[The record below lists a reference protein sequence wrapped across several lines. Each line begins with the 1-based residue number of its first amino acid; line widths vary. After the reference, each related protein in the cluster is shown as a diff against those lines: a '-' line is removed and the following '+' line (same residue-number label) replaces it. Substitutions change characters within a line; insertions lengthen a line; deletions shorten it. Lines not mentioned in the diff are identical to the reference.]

1 MIIEPLSEA
10 FGQNLETI
18 NVNSTKSSQ
27 TGSGESL
34 SISINKANNLDESG
48 KKNAGSSASSAI
60 IKFTDT
66 QDDYSTINVVAS
78 NDDSLAKTR
87 FLNMVNKDSG
97 QDVTENMDTI
107 VARNVE
113 QGKCASFK
121 RIENSNEK
129 RSVNEPKFTQVR
141 MNC

>member
-1 MIIEPLSEA
+1 M
-10 FGQNLETI
+10 
-18 NVNSTKSSQ
+18 NSTKPSQ

-34 SISINKANNLDESG
+34 LISTNRANELDVSG
-48 KKNAGSSASSAI
+48 KRNGAGNSASSSI
-60 IKFTDT
+60 IKLTET
-66 QDDYSTINVVAS
+66 QDDYSTINVFTS
-78 NDDSLAKTR
+78 NDDSLSRTR
-87 FLNMVNKDSG
+87 LLSMVNKDSG

-141 MNC
+141 I